1 MVVVKDKLLDV
12 SCSEWR
18 GAQQK
23 AALSELV
30 LKSGEDRFAAL
41 KRLANWN
48 GESPIVSL
56 LAKVDDGT
64 AKVTATE
71 FVTGGTI
78 FPFEGKLE
86 SFANFKLD
94 RARHPD
100 LVGVKI
106 SFNIRGENL
115 QWVGCNAGRNTTGW
129 LALRSVDAGVEFN
142 TKEGNEFTGEGLMA
156 AGLDRDKWLE
166 STWVRLTLQHGP
178 DANTM
183 RVSACAL
190 YDDGKLPGWIDMEGK
205 PELVPGL
212 VLKVKG
218 QEHRHR
224 ALTWLPMEKPEWSM
238 GLARLPL
245 LQLGA
250 DRQEVDLDHFPS
262 RGELGRALFGHH
274 RAMTKVLHA
283 RDRADLAARLAA
295 AEAAPANQKIDFTW
309 PEDRVVHQVTG
320 RNISY
325 LARNC

>member
-1 MVVVKDKLLDV
+1 
-12 SCSEWR
+12 
-18 GAQQK
+18 
-23 AALSELV
+23 
-30 LKSGEDRFAAL
+30 
-41 KRLANWN
+41 
-48 GESPIVSL
+48 
-56 LAKVDDGT
+56 
-64 AKVTATE
+64 
-71 FVTGGTI
+71 
-78 FPFEGKLE
+78 
-86 SFANFKLD
+86 
-94 RARHPD
+94 
-100 LVGVKI
+100 
-106 SFNIRGENL
+106 
-115 QWVGCNAGRNTTGW
+115 
-129 LALRSVDAGVEFN
+129 
-142 TKEGNEFTGEGLMA
+142 
-156 AGLDRDKWLE
+156 
-166 STWVRLTLQHGP
+166 
-178 DANTM
+178 M

-309 PEDRVVHQVTG
+309 PEERVVHQVTG
-320 RNISY
+320 RNFSY